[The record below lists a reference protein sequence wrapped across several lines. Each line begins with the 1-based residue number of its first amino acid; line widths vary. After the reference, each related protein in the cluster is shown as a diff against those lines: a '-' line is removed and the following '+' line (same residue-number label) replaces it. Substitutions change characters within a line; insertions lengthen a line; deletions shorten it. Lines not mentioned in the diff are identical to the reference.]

1 MDPGLREEV
10 MAALGGDEAA
20 PAAPSAL
27 DGLAPLALKYALA
40 AVDGGLG
47 LPLEAG
53 LRLESALFA
62 LCFATEDAREG
73 TRAFLEKRPPKF
85 RGR

>member
-1 MDPGLREEV
+1 MDPGLSEEV
-10 MAALGGDEAA
+10 MAALGGDD
-20 PAAPSAL
+20 AAPSSL